1 MVRRHKL
8 PYWIEASVPLHRDD
22 IDDLSITSDEA
33 AFLHEFFH
41 NEAPRPDGEGEDD
54 LDLAGWVVVC
64 GNLAV
69 MMSLLYTLAPLPTV
83 YDIYSKKDVG
93 KLPLLPFSIMVVK
106 VREKKKKAK
115 NTTSTRGHFYF
126 ILGLLDLNNL
136 LTCSCHLC

>member
-1 MVRRHKL
+1 M
-8 PYWIEASVPLHRDD
+8 PLHRDD
-22 IDDLSITSDEA
+22 IDDLSITTDEA

-93 KLPLLPFSIMVVK
+93 KLPLLPFSIMVIK
-106 VREKKKKAK
+106 VRDNKKKMIREHLWVCLASM
-115 NTTSTRGHFYF
+115 T
-126 ILGLLDLNNL
+126 
-136 LTCSCHLC
+136 CHLC

>member
-8 PYWIEASVPLHRDD
+8 PYWIEAAVPLHRDD
-22 IDDLSITSDEA
+22 IDDLSITNDEA

-41 NEAPRPDGEGEDD
+41 NEAPRPDGEDD

-93 KLPLLPFSIMVVK
+93 KLPLLPFSIMVIK
-106 VREKKKKAK
+106 VRDKMK
-115 NTTSTRGHFYF
+115 NKMTRTFMSCF
-126 ILGLLDLNNL
+126 CSASM
-136 LTCSCHLC
+136 TCHHC

>member
-1 MVRRHKL
+1 M
-8 PYWIEASVPLHRDD
+8 PLHRDD
-22 IDDLSITSDEA
+22 IDDLSITNDEA

-41 NEAPRPDGEGEDD
+41 NEALPRDGEGEDD

-93 KLPLLPFSIMVVK
+93 KLPLLPFSIMVIK
-106 VREKKKKAK
+106 VRDKKKNKMT
-115 NTTSTRGHFYF
+115 NSLMLF
-126 ILGLLDLNNL
+126 IYGVVCLAQ
-136 LTCSCHLC
+136 